1 MRDLTPICLGFWP
14 KVSCRGG
21 ALPRCWLGSL
31 GNTAS
36 EDEDGGENGSYHDKD
51 ADDHDD
57 IYIHFDSVC
66 NFQLFVLPFSWLLY
80 SLQFH
85 SGEKGSCEARL
96 PRPSSP
102 VLLWQKAV
110 QRQPNQLVFVLL
122 IFIGDAFPRERY
134 DVFYSLQAPEA
145 AVLTFESKTQSTS
158 FGFQRLVSA
167 EFFVEIDVGPKN
179 GTEES
184 RSTLCFLDR
193 TGVCVNL
200 STLGILMQLL
210 LANKG
215 GSDIIRQC
223 FCEKVLLNDAECF

>member
-57 IYIHFDSVC
+57 IYIHFDSVTFNC
-66 NFQLFVLPFSWLLY
+66 LFCLSAGFVF
-80 SLQFH
+80 FAIH
-85 SGEKGSCEARL
+85 SGEKDSCEARL

-122 IFIGDAFPRERY
+122 LMCFHENDMMFFTLCRH
-134 DVFYSLQAPEA
+134 
-145 AVLTFESKTQSTS
+145 
-158 FGFQRLVSA
+158 QRLQ
-167 EFFVEIDVGPKN
+167 F
-179 GTEES
+179 
-184 RSTLCFLDR
+184 
-193 TGVCVNL
+193 
-200 STLGILMQLL
+200 
-210 LANKG
+210 
-215 GSDIIRQC
+215 
-223 FCEKVLLNDAECF
+223 

>member
-1 MRDLTPICLGFWP
+1 MAEGR
-14 KVSCRGG
+14 
-21 ALPRCWLGSL
+21 A
-31 GNTAS
+31 
-36 EDEDGGENGSYHDKD
+36 
-51 ADDHDD
+51 
-57 IYIHFDSVC
+57 
-66 NFQLFVLPFSWLLY
+66 
-80 SLQFH
+80 
-85 SGEKGSCEARL
+85 
-96 PRPSSP
+96 
-102 VLLWQKAV
+102 KAAQAV
-110 QRQPNQLVFVLL
+110 GLC
-122 IFIGDAFPRERY
+122 FIGDAFPRERY

-210 LANKG
+210 LAKKG